1 LEVEACVYIYVYQ
14 CPVIHFG
21 HCISNHKSGRRH
33 YRQLKRSS
41 EMCSEVAEG
50 MLDISELLENRVR
63 SRSTYLFEIERRRVD
78 IETSFLS
85 DLAPG

>member
-1 LEVEACVYIYVYQ
+1 
-14 CPVIHFG
+14 
-21 HCISNHKSGRRH
+21 
-33 YRQLKRSS
+33 
-41 EMCSEVAEG
+41 MCSEVAEG

>member
-1 LEVEACVYIYVYQ
+1 MCLHICQLV
-14 CPVIHFG
+14 
-21 HCISNHKSGRRH
+21 SGSPLWALH
-33 YRQLKRSS
+33 LQPQIWKKALQAIKKIFK
-41 EMCSEVAEG
+41 MCSEVAEG

>member
-1 LEVEACVYIYVYQ
+1 MCLHICLLVSCNPLWALHLQPQIWKKAVQAV
-14 CPVIHFG
+14 
-21 HCISNHKSGRRH
+21 K
-33 YRQLKRSS
+33 KSS
-41 EMCSEVAEG
+41 EMYSEVAEG
-50 MLDISELLENRVR
+50 ILDISELLENRVR